1 MECRFVNRLP
11 LWLLCW
17 LPFLSGLAC
26 LAVYLLM
33 PQLMG
38 RDVTAN
44 QQSNLSVAATSIAR
58 LLRDD
63 ARFVDLVPSMDR
75 AIYRSEQL
83 TEEITL
89 DGRRDEWGAVTSQ
102 RLGLDH
108 LLEIRFPY
116 KSDDLSFSLS
126 VGSDDARLY
135 LHVEVK
141 DDFVVYRSVGGI
153 SVHRNDHVRIAFVDP
168 QGVFRK
174 LTLAVTQPG
183 EVTAM
188 IVSESG
194 RALRPFAELTGRW
207 MATESGYNLELSV
220 RQDVIGDKLSLVV
233 VDVDDERLREIKF
246 MMGLSHTESPDLLGQ
261 LVYSPTR
268 FERLLADLPYAV
280 RVQSAQGE
288 MISSSG
294 FEAITDPVE
303 ASAAIAKDGAELGL
317 VILRQSKTSANLLLV
332 RINQQTLLI
341 LGVTLLM
348 IGLMSGIAAWL
359 VMIKLQRS
367 QARLNGMLM
376 GNLDDE
382 APLPVS
388 SKEGSFKDGSVE
400 KGSVNDS
407 VGRFEDNLGAN
418 VLRLRQHNDYLERMA
433 SRLSHELRTPVSVVK
448 SSLENLQD
456 STLSK
461 DASIYVER
469 AHLGIQR
476 LTNIM
481 NKLAEARRLEEALD
495 EDEMIRFDLAK
506 LVSGCVSGYES
517 AFSEVGFELLL
528 EQDEIP
534 VTGIP
539 ELMAQLLD
547 KLVDN
552 AAEFSTAPLIK
563 LRVSVEGDTAIMR
576 IMNEGPTLPNGNS
589 GQTLFESMTSVR
601 QSGRDSE
608 SHLGLGLYIAKVIAD
623 FHGASLT
630 VANRED
636 VQGVTVTMG
645 VPLLRL
651 TSKLL

>member
-1 MECRFVNRLP
+1 MNRFP

-17 LPFLSGLAC
+17 LPFLMGLIC
-26 LAVYLLM
+26 VSVYVLM
-33 PQLMG
+33 PQLMI

-44 QQSNLSVAATSIAR
+44 QQSNLSVAASSIAR

-63 ARFVDLVPSMDR
+63 ARFVDLAPSMDR

-89 DGRRDEWGAVTSQ
+89 DGRRDEWGAITSQ
-102 RLGLDH
+102 PLGIDH
-108 LLEIRFPY
+108 LLEIHFPY
-116 KSDDLSFSLS
+116 KSDDLSYSLS

-153 SVHRNDHVRIAFVDP
+153 SVHRNDHVQIAFVDA

-174 LTLAVTQPG
+174 LTLAVNQPG

-188 IVSESG
+188 TVSESG
-194 RALRPFAELTGRW
+194 RALRPFAALTGRW
-207 MATESGYNLELSV
+207 MATEYGYNLEVSV
-220 RQDVIGDKLSLVV
+220 PQEVIGDKLSLVV

-246 MMGLSHTESPDLLGQ
+246 MMGFSHTQSPDLLGR

-280 RVQSAQGE
+280 SVQSAQGDL
-288 MISSSG
+288 ISSPG
-294 FEAITDPVE
+294 FDAITDPIE
-303 ASAAIAKDGAELGL
+303 ASAAIAQDGAQLGL
-317 VILRQSKTSANLLLV
+317 VTLRQSKTSANSLLA

-341 LGVTLLM
+341 LGVMLLM
-348 IGLMSGIAAWL
+348 IGVMSGIAAWL
-359 VMIKLQRS
+359 VMIKLQYS
-367 QARLNGMLM
+367 QARLNGMLV

-382 APLPVS
+382 AFVPLPG
-388 SKEGSFKDGSVE
+388 KAGSGKAGSA
-400 KGSVNDS
+400 NDS
-407 VGRFEDNLGAN
+407 VSRFEDNLGAN

-461 DASIYVER
+461 DASIYVDR

-476 LTNIM
+476 LINIM

-517 AFSEVGFELLL
+517 AFSEIGFELLL

-563 LRVSVEGDTAIMR
+563 LRVSVERDTAIVR
-576 IMNEGPTLPNGNS
+576 IMNEGPVLPEGNS
-589 GQTLFESMTSVR
+589 GQLLFESMTSLR
-601 QSGRDSE
+601 PSGRDSGDSE

-630 VANRED
+630 IANRED